1 LSLPELIFGMS
12 VFMLFL
18 GGVFGLFTRGYQS
31 FHFLQTRQSL
41 QGEFLRIKSI
51 LQADFGRTH
60 LRSIGID
67 PRTINVDGESLRR
80 DQACCLILE
89 DWASSDSYSPD
100 MGLPLWDRHVIYRA
114 STDTASTGSL
124 ERLNVAPPDLPLP
137 YRIRP
142 LEGFATIV
150 DEGVVNRQ
158 LLTSLIRS
166 FECQVDPAMQ
176 QVRLAFELEGVGS
189 KRGLDQTKVK
199 ERFQAEFQWLP
210 SNTVPRF

>member
-1 LSLPELIFGMS
+1 
-12 VFMLFL
+12 
-18 GGVFGLFTRGYQS
+18 
-31 FHFLQTRQSL
+31 
-41 QGEFLRIKSI
+41 
-51 LQADFGRTH
+51 
-60 LRSIGID
+60 
-67 PRTINVDGESLRR
+67 
-80 DQACCLILE
+80 
-89 DWASSDSYSPD
+89 

-114 STDTASTGSL
+114 STDIASTGGL
-124 ERLNVAPPDLPLP
+124 ERLNVAPDLPLP

-142 LEGFATIV
+142 LEGFATIT

-158 LLTSLIRS
+158 LLTSLLRS

-176 QVRLAFELEGVGS
+176 QVRLAFELEAVGA